1 MNEVAK
7 MNELM
12 IKQKTNTQTTQT
24 QCNEDKRQQDK
35 IMELGVGDMKKA
47 VFTVKQ
53 KQCYHS
59 QAVNKCYVNDDAIPK
74 IMFFT

>member
-24 QCNEDKRQQDK
+24 QCNEDKRQQDTT
-35 IMELGVGDMKKA
+35 IPLHTTGHLEWEHMLLA
-47 VFTVKQ
+47 VLEVWNWANTIF
-53 KQCYHS
+53 S
-59 QAVNKCYVNDDAIPK
+59 IEENP
-74 IMFFT
+74 

>member
-47 VFTVKQ
+47 VLPFPSRK
-53 KQCYHS
+53 
-59 QAVNKCYVNDDAIPK
+59 
-74 IMFFT
+74 